1 VLRIWVNPRAPSGTQ
16 GCVQIPDIASS
27 DRTKEG
33 ADVRATKVAPYRQRK
48 TPREIAGRLE
58 SGNFPT
64 FEGTFLVNHAA
75 HAASLAL
82 ADDIGIASVAPEDAA

>member
-1 VLRIWVNPRAPSGTQ
+1 VPS
-16 GCVQIPDIASS
+16 
-27 DRTKEG
+27 K
-33 ADVRATKVAPYRQRK
+33 K